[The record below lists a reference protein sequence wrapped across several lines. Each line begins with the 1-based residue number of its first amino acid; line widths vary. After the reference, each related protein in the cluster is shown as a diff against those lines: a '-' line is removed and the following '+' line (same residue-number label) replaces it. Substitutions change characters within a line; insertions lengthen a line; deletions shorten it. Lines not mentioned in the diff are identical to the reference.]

1 LEIKK
6 RRIEYT
12 MSSCKKNYVKIG
24 SDELLRK
31 NEQVFDTVRKAWKL
45 TTPEAYY
52 REPRWLRAAA
62 YAAGKAGRLP
72 ALRRW
77 DLVTN
82 QLHGAGYQAALDHI
96 GIVCEKGE
104 RHVILEPYESR
115 CSIDTARRMAS
126 ELASKLQCR
135 AWVSLRSWHVP
146 GATIRITLAPSP
158 TFASVATVPP
168 NSSGMPSHQE
178 DATQGQCGPRGAS
191 AKVALN
197 RKLRRN

>member
-1 LEIKK
+1 
-6 RRIEYT
+6 
-12 MSSCKKNYVKIG
+12 MSSCKNNYVKIG

-45 TTPEAYY
+45 TTPEPYY

-77 DLVTN
+77 DSVTN

-96 GIVCEKGE
+96 GIVCEQGE
-104 RHVILEPYESR
+104 RYVIFEPYESR
-115 CSIDTARRMAS
+115 CSMDTARRMAS

-146 GATIRITLAPSP
+146 GASIRITLAPSP
-158 TFASVATVPP
+158 TFASVATNEQSV
-168 NSSGMPSHQE
+168 NRMASQLE
-178 DATQGQCGPRGAS
+178 DATAGHSGPRGAS
-191 AKVALN
+191 AKVAPE
-197 RKLRRN
+197 RIGIEEKL